1 MYPFAYRRARRLED
15 VLTLALQE
23 PGTEFL
29 AGGTDMLQ
37 LLKDDVRR
45 PSHLL
50 DIGAIEGMDGIT
62 VGPDGLRLGALAKMS
77 DVADHPQVRDSYPV
91 IAQALLAS
99 ASPQVRNMATIGGN
113 LLQRTRCTY
122 FRDVATPCAK
132 REPGSACS
140 AIGGENRM
148 HAILGGSNR
157 CVATHAS
164 DLAVALVALDAI
176 VVTQGPDGARRI
188 PLENF
193 HLLPGETPERENVL
207 LPGELI
213 TQVEVPATPVAQ
225 RSLYRKVRDR
235 ASFEFALAAAA
246 VALVGEGG
254 TIRQARIALGGIG
267 TKPWRA
273 RAAEEALVGAPLT
286 VASFEIA
293 AERALDGARPLEQNG
308 FKVNLARRTLVRA
321 LATIGA

>member
-1 MYPFAYRRARRLED
+1 MHPFTYRRARRTED
-15 VLTLALQE
+15 VLTLATQE

-50 DIGAIEGMDGIT
+50 DIGAIEGLDGIT
-62 VGPDGLRLGALAKMS
+62 VGPDGLRLGALARMS
-77 DVADHPQVRDSYPV
+77 DVADHKQVREAYPV

-122 FRDVATPCAK
+122 FRDTATPCAK
-132 REPGSACS
+132 REPGSPCS

-148 HAILGGSNR
+148 HAILGGSDR

-164 DLAVALVALDAI
+164 DLAVALVALDAV
-176 VVTQGPDGARRI
+176 VVTKGSDGVRRI

-193 HLLPGETPERENVL
+193 HLLPGDTPERENVL
-207 LPGELI
+207 LLGELI
-213 TQVEVPATPVAQ
+213 TEIEVPAAPITR
-225 RSLYRKVRDR
+225 RSLYLKVRDR

-246 VALVGEGG
+246 VALAAEGG
-254 TIRQARIALGGIG
+254 TIRDARIALGGVG

-273 RAAEEALVGAPLT
+273 RSAEAALVGAPLT
-286 VASFEIA
+286 PESFATA
-293 AERALDGARPLEQNG
+293 AERALEGARPLEQNA
-308 FKVNLARRTLVRA
+308 FKVNLARRTVVRA

>member
-1 MYPFAYRRARRLED
+1 MHPFTYRRARRTED
-15 VLTLALQE
+15 ALTLAAQE

-45 PSHLL
+45 PSHLV
-50 DIGAIEGMDGIT
+50 DIGAVEGLDGIT
-62 VGPDGLRLGALAKMS
+62 VGPDGLRLGALARMS
-77 DVADHPQVRDSYPV
+77 DVADHKQVRETYPV
-91 IAQALLAS
+91 IAQALLGS

-122 FRDVATPCAK
+122 FRDITTPCAK

-148 HAILGGSNR
+148 HAILGGSDR
-157 CVATHAS
+157 CIATHPS
-164 DLAVALVALDAI
+164 DLAVALVALDAV
-176 VVTQGPDGARRI
+176 VVTKGPDGVRRI
-188 PLENF
+188 ALENF

-213 TQVEVPATPVAQ
+213 TEIEVPAAPVT
-225 RSLYRKVRDR
+225 RHSLYLKVRDR

-246 VALVGEGG
+246 VALVSENGM
-254 TIRQARIALGGIG
+254 IRQARVALGGVG

-273 RAAEEALVGAPLT
+273 RSAEAALVGAKLAPE
-286 VASFEIA
+286 SFAAA
-293 AERALDGARPLEQNG
+293 AERALEGARPREQNG